1 MDLICEIGQEP
12 VFINQEGFSWYL
24 AKNETR
30 YAQTTQLRVGGEDL
44 PALKDI
50 IVFAVYTT
58 KDDIF
63 QSFVVMGQNNEIIR
77 GEGLGV
83 NNIGSYLDSL
93 KLVRQHEGK

>member
-1 MDLICEIGQEP
+1 MDLIHEIGQEP
-12 VFINQEGFSWYL
+12 VFINQEGLSWYL

-63 QSFVVMGQNNEIIR
+63 QSFVVMNQYNQIIR
-77 GEGLGV
+77 GEGLCL
-83 NNIGSYLDSL
+83 NNIGEYLDSL
-93 KLVRQHEGK
+93 KLVRQHE

>member
-1 MDLICEIGQEP
+1 MKLVRNLCLLTKRGL
-12 VFINQEGFSWYL
+12 SWYL

-63 QSFVVMGQNNEIIR
+63 QSFVVMNQYNQIIR
-77 GEGLGV
+77 GEGLCL
-83 NNIGSYLDSL
+83 NNIGEYLDSL
-93 KLVRQHEGK
+93 KLVRQHE

>member
-1 MDLICEIGQEP
+1 MKLVRNLCLLIKRGLVGILLRMKP
-12 VFINQEGFSWYL
+12 
-24 AKNETR
+24 R
-30 YAQTTQLRVGGEDL
+30 YAQTTQLRVDGEDL

-63 QSFVVMGQNNEIIR
+63 QSFVVMNQDNQIIR